1 MQTIDSETS
10 LREAILQLESK
21 WIDEGKNV
29 KEQFFLTIESI
40 KPINLIKS
48 TFKDAVASPDLKDK
62 ILNTSVGLTAGFLSK
77 IIFQSVLKSPVNR
90 LIGTAVMFGI
100 SNVVAKNP
108 EAVKSI
114 GKGFFKMIRGNS
126 GKRVHEIVSINS
138 GKISS

>member
-1 MQTIDSETS
+1 
-10 LREAILQLESK
+10 
-21 WIDEGKNV
+21 
-29 KEQFFLTIESI
+29 
-40 KPINLIKS
+40 
-48 TFKDAVASPDLKDK
+48 
-62 ILNTSVGLTAGFLSK
+62 LNTSVGLTAGFLSK

>member
-1 MQTIDSETS
+1 MEKINSETD
-10 LREAILQLESK
+10 LREAIVKLEGK
-21 WIDEGKNV
+21 WIDDGKLV

-48 TFKDAVASPDLKDK
+48 TFKDAVTSPDIKNK

-77 IIFQSVLKSPVNR
+77 LLIQGVIKSPVNR